1 MKIYI
6 YKLLLGLFL
15 FYIFFELT
23 IGIRIDNIS
32 KKIDI
37 FTDEQKR
44 FEIKEKIKSEM
55 RKGIEKD
62 NYFTEEE
69 RDLIS
74 RFIKK
79 IKKELDLASNQ

>member
-79 IKKELDLASNQ
+79 IKKKLDLASNQ

>member
-1 MKIYI
+1 MKIYF
-6 YKLLLGLFL
+6 YKLLLALFL

-23 IGIRIDNIS
+23 VGTRIDSIS

-44 FEIKEKIKSEM
+44 FEIKEKLKSEM
-55 RKGIEKD
+55 KKGIEKD

-79 IKKELDLASNQ
+79 IKKELDLGSNQ

>member
-79 IKKELDLASNQ
+79 IKKELDLDSNQ